1 MPNDSKHISYSFLT
15 IPTNTV
21 YVIVLTW
28 SDLQIWHFASRASV
42 RDNKEI
48 DVSLIHPELIK
59 KQRIKAGAVVVC
71 KINVTRTF
79 E

>member
-1 MPNDSKHISYSFLT
+1 MFVTVVGHNMPNDSKHIRYSFLT

-28 SDLQIWHFASRASV
+28 SDLQIWHFASRASA

-48 DVSLIHPELIK
+48 DVSLIHPELITHTE
-59 KQRIKAGAVVVC
+59 ASS
-71 KINVTRTF
+71 KIL
-79 E
+79 